1 MKLTIGLSPL
11 ILLPSFPWSPAMTHQ
26 TQDFGA
32 SLDQRRESA
41 PAVDQAGDRT
51 TLVILVVAIIIQV
64 IATMI
69 SSEY

>member
-1 MKLTIGLSPL
+1 
-11 ILLPSFPWSPAMTHQ
+11 MTHQ
-26 TQDFGA
+26 TPNFGA

-69 SSEY
+69 NSDY